1 MANWREGLSHR
12 DQRFVEEYLVDLNAT
27 QAIMRV
33 GPANQSCGS
42 TYSTSASAANTGKK
56 MLAKPAI
63 AKAIET
69 ALHEVGVTRVWIID
83 KLASIANADLSK
95 YMNVKNGRITVKD
108 WESLDP
114 ELLPLIAECTQDYDK
129 AGTPVGLKIRLK
141 DDSPTVRYLAKLLRM
156 EADRVEL
163 SGPQGGPVETYD
175 MTAEILRESELT
187 KKRLEDESK

>member
-1 MANWREGLSHR
+1 
-12 DQRFVEEYLVDLNAT
+12 
-27 QAIMRV
+27 
-33 GPANQSCGS
+33 
-42 TYSTSASAANTGKK
+42 

-69 ALHEVGVTRVWIID
+69 ALQEVGVTRVWIID

-95 YMNVKNGRITVKD
+95 YMTVKGGIIKVKD

-129 AGTPVGLKIRLK
+129 AGNPVGLKIKLK
-141 DDSPTVRYLAKLLRM
+141 DDSPSVRYLAKLLRM